1 MHISAKIHHPTWTSK
16 ILLRHSTKLLS
27 QLCQPFFLLFLH
39 TKILKDN
46 SLPSPFF
53 LFFYLQHFHL
63 CIFLTIF
70 IYLFTILSRVPL
82 FSSLCMVI
90 FTTFDYHT
98 LFLTINRAF
107 LAIQVYEE
115 HNNSSTCMS
124 KTKVLKPFLG

>member
-1 MHISAKIHHPTWTSK
+1 MQKFTTQPWTSN
-16 ILLRHSTKLLS
+16 ILFRHSTKLLS

-53 LFFYLQHFHL
+53 LFFSLQHFPS
-63 CIFLTIF
+63 CTFLNKF
-70 IYLFTILSRVPL
+70 IYLFTILSRVPP

-90 FTTFDYHT
+90 FTRFDCYI

-107 LAIQVYEE
+107 LAIQMHDE